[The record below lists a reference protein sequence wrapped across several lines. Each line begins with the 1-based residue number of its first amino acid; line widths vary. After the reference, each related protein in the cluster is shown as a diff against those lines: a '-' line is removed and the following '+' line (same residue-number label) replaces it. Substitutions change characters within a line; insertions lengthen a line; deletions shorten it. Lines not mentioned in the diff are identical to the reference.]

1 LSDDLSI
8 NFMVQIALA
17 LNTTSG
23 ILELAIAQVNPL
35 SYIKH
40 SEWNLERELSVQ
52 IHTCL
57 AEFMQSHNWSDLA
70 FVAIASG
77 VGSFTSTRI
86 GIVLARTLSEQL
98 GIPVYAANCVDIEQQ
113 FQNVEASGLAENSS
127 IYSLIKIGYDQW
139 TKGESPHWSL
149 ALPLYS

>member
-1 LSDDLSI
+1 LPDDLSI
-8 NFMVQIALA
+8 NFMAQIALA

-57 AEFMQSHNWSDLA
+57 AEFMQGHNWSDLA

-98 GIPVYAANCVDIEQQ
+98 GIPVYPASCADIEQQ
-113 FQNVEASGLAENSS
+113 FQSVEASGLAENSS

>member
-1 LSDDLSI
+1 
-8 NFMVQIALA
+8 MAQIALA

-23 ILELAIAQVNPL
+23 VLELAIAQVNPL
-35 SYIKH
+35 SYVKH

-57 AEFMQSHNWSDLA
+57 AEFMQGHNWSDLA

-86 GIVLARTLSEQL
+86 GIVLARTLAEQL
-98 GIPVYAANCVDIEQQ
+98 GIPVYAASCADIEKQ
-113 FQNVEASGLAENSS
+113 FQSVKKSAEASGLAENSL

-139 TKGESPHWSL
+139 TKGELPHWSL

>member
-1 LSDDLSI
+1 
-8 NFMVQIALA
+8 MVQIALA

-23 ILELAIAQVNPL
+23 TLELAIAQVNPL

-57 AEFMQSHNWSDLA
+57 ADFMQAHSWSDLT

-98 GIPVYAANCVDIEQQ
+98 GIPVYAASCAEIEKQLQ
-113 FQNVEASGLAENSS
+113 SVEKSVEKSVEASGLAGNSS
-127 IYSLIKIGYDQW
+127 IYSLIRIGYDRW
-139 TKGESPHWSL
+139 TKGELPHWSL

>member
-1 LSDDLSI
+1 
-8 NFMVQIALA
+8 MAQIALA

-35 SYIKH
+35 NYIKY
-40 SEWNLERELSVQ
+40 SEWNLERELSFQ

-57 AEFMQSHNWSDLA
+57 AEFIQGYEWSDLA

-86 GIVLARTLSEQL
+86 GVVLARTLSEQL
-98 GIPVYAANCVDIEQQ
+98 GIPVYAVSCADIESFPQAL
-113 FQNVEASGLAENSS
+113 VPNSS
-127 IYSLIKIGYDQW
+127 GQNHQINDLIKIAYDQW
-139 TKGESPHWSL
+139 SIGEIPHWSM
-149 ALPLYS
+149 ALPLYA